1 MNPPPLSHTT
11 TRVALATPPG
21 EGGIHVLLLHGPGA
35 PRILSGLLRPRPRG
49 RLSLGRIELHGQVLD
64 EVLVVTLAT
73 DPPLYEIDTH
83 GGPRVARTVMEAFV
97 AAGAEAVAWP
107 AVVPDLPAARDP
119 LCRAAFIA
127 LPTARSRLEAEILS
141 RQAMGALSAV
151 FAPCDADLTTFLQG
165 KRPDDLTAFLLA
177 AKTLLQGAPL
187 ARAFEDPP
195 LVILTGA
202 PNAGKSSLFNALL
215 GEERALVH
223 AAPGTTR
230 DIVTETALFF
240 GIPVL
245 LCDTAGLTQHPTN
258 PVEAEGVRRA
268 RALFDRARLLLHL
281 GASPPAQAPV
291 LQLAPKADLPRP
303 RTGLPVSAKTGQ
315 GLDQLRREVLS
326 ALGLPPDPAASPP
339 PPYPAAFA
347 DALAAAEQAAAYVL
361 DAPEG
366 ALDRLTATSTALSL
380 WREKSP

>member
-1 MNPPPLSHTT
+1 
-11 TRVALATPPG
+11 
-21 EGGIHVLLLHGPGA
+21 
-35 PRILSGLLRPRPRG
+35 
-49 RLSLGRIELHGQVLD
+49 
-64 EVLVVTLAT
+64 
-73 DPPLYEIDTH
+73 
-83 GGPRVARTVMEAFV
+83 
-97 AAGAEAVAWP
+97 
-107 AVVPDLPAARDP
+107 
-119 LCRAAFIA
+119 
-127 LPTARSRLEAEILS
+127 
-141 RQAMGALSAV
+141 MGALSAV
-151 FAPCDADLTTFLQG
+151 FAPCAADLKTFLQG
-165 KRPDDLTAFLLA
+165 KRPDSLSAFLLA
-177 AKTLLQGAPL
+177 AQTLLQGAPL

-230 DIVTETALFF
+230 DAVTETALFF

-245 LCDTAGLTQHPTN
+245 LCDTAGLTPHPTD

-281 GASPPAQAPV
+281 GTSPPAQAPV

-347 DALAAAEQAAAYVL
+347 DALAAAEQAAAHVL

-366 ALDRLTATSTALSL
+366 ALDRLAAAATALSL